1 MIHIERIDTLAEF
14 ASLREEWN
22 DLLAASGSESI
33 HLRHEW
39 LYTWAVHFLA
49 KKDLLVLRLCEGNDT
64 IGFAP
69 LQVRTIRLRGMLP
82 YRQVLFLGDPES
94 DFSDFIVARHREQA
108 LRAIFARLRSRL
120 TWGEMLFHNISDT
133 SPNLYA
139 LKDILVRESA
149 IVREQTKCYYI
160 DTQAVTWEQYYAT
173 TSKSFVQ
180 QDLRRLH
187 NHLRDKNWEVVESPL
202 TDIHRE
208 IETIYFLHHCSQT
221 RKARSSYY
229 ASDRYR
235 RFIAAMMEELK
246 RFGEI
251 RLFYLLLDKKPIAF
265 VLGFHFRKIF
275 YYWNIGFDSA
285 HQKLSPSKVLLAE
298 VIQRC
303 FHSGVNEFNFMRG
316 DSDYKTRWTKQF
328 RSNFQ
333 IRWLNERG
341 FYGFFNQYRSHSGQ
355 TSRAEQPQLEP
366 A

>member
-1 MIHIERIDTLAEF
+1 MIQIERINTLAEF
-14 ASLREEWN
+14 GSLREEWN
-22 DLLAASGSESI
+22 RLLAASGSENI

-39 LYTWAVHFLA
+39 LYTWATHFLTN
-49 KKDLLVLRLCEGNDT
+49 KDLLVLRIREGNES
-64 IGFAP
+64 IGFVP
-69 LQVRTIRLRGMLP
+69 LQLRTIRLKGMLP

-94 DFSDFIVARHREQA
+94 DFSDFIVTRHREQV

-120 TWGEMLFHNISDT
+120 TWGEMLFHNIPET
-133 SPNLYA
+133 SPNLHA

-149 IVREQTKCYYI
+149 IAREQTKCYYI
-160 DTQAVTWEQYYAT
+160 DTQAGTWEQYYAT

-187 NHLRDKNWEVVESPL
+187 NHLRGKNWEVVESPL
-202 TDIHRE
+202 RDISRE
-208 IETIYFLHHCSQT
+208 IETIQFLHRCSQA

-229 ASDRYR
+229 ASDCYR
-235 RFIAAMMEELK
+235 RFIAAMLQELK
-246 RFGEI
+246 DFGES

-265 VLGFHFRKIF
+265 VLGFQFSKIF

-303 FHSGVNEFNFMRG
+303 FQSGINEFNFMRG
-316 DSDYKTRWTKQF
+316 ESDYKTRWTKQF

-341 FYGFFNQYRSHSGQ
+341 FYGFFNQYRSHPGR
-355 TSRAEQPQLEP
+355 TSRAEHPELEP

>member
-1 MIHIERIDTLAEF
+1 MIQIERINTLAEF
-14 ASLREEWN
+14 GSLREEWN
-22 DLLAASGSESI
+22 CLLAASGSESI

-39 LYTWAVHFLA
+39 LYTWATHFLTN
-49 KKDLLVLRLCEGNDT
+49 KDLLVLRIREGNES
-64 IGFAP
+64 IGFVP
-69 LQVRTIRLRGMLP
+69 LQLRTIRLKGMLP

-94 DFSDFIVARHREQA
+94 DFSDFILTRDRERV
-108 LRAIFARLRSRL
+108 LRTIFTTLNKRMQ
-120 TWGEMLFHNISDT
+120 WGEVLLHNIPDT
-133 SPNLYA
+133 SPNLKV
-139 LKDILVRESA
+139 LKDILGHESA
-149 IVREQTKCYYI
+149 TLREQTKCYYI
-160 DTQAVTWEQYYAT
+160 DTQAATWEQYYAT

-202 TDIHRE
+202 TDIPRE
-208 IETIYFLHHCSQT
+208 IETIQFLHSCSQA
-221 RKARSSYY
+221 RKARGSYY

-285 HQKLSPSKVLLAE
+285 HQKLSPSKVLLAG